1 MLQSNS
7 SALYGKMV
15 QIVTGNSPT
24 NVKIINGPEQL
35 EGLLPWLVI
44 ESCIAAPNNNAT
56 RPNITTVTTPPPTV
70 PPTFRT
76 CNDYY
81 KLNMPSGVYMINING
96 APVEVYCLMAN
107 ETEVNEQFFATGG
120 YTVIQRRME
129 EGFSFEKT
137 YTEFESYFG
146 RPTPL
151 IGSYW
156 IGLQNIYALT
166 NQFNMRLN
174 LRTIS
179 CMTQE
184 TYGEYDS
191 FRILD
196 ASKRYAVT
204 TGDWSSNGS
213 PCDGFKTAFV
223 GARDEGCPFAT
234 LATYN
239 QTVDTGLNCVKRG
252 MTDAT
257 IAVIN
262 SGGWW
267 FGSGMNNFNGHY
279 YPDGDIRP
287 TPPNCDIPAD
297 GGNGPQNGI
306 RWCST
311 GRNVYQQTVMALLP
325 TNDS

>member
-35 EGLLPWLVI
+35 EGLFPWLI
-44 ESCIAAPNNNAT
+44 TASCIVAPNNNAT
-56 RPNITTVTTPPPTV
+56 RTTTSTLPATTPTV

-81 KLNMPSGVYMINING
+81 KLNMSSGVYMINING
-96 APVEVYCLMAN
+96 RPVEVYCLMATKDD
-107 ETEVNEQFFATGG
+107 EKFFATGG
-120 YTVIQRRME
+120 YTVIQSRME

-137 YTEFESYFG
+137 YEQFESYFG

-174 LRTIS
+174 LRTIT
-179 CMTQE
+179 CMGQE
-184 TYGEYDS
+184 AYGEYDS
-191 FRILD
+191 FKILD

-204 TGDWSSNGS
+204 TGDWSTNGS
-213 PCDGFKTAFV
+213 PCDGFKLPFV

-234 LATYN
+234 LATYDPN
-239 QTVDTGLNCVKRG
+239 FNTGLNCTARSN
-252 MTDAT
+252 AT
-257 IAVIN
+257 INPEIN

-267 FGSGMNNFNGHY
+267 FGSGKNNLNGHY
-279 YPDGDIRP
+279 YPDGNISP
-287 TPPNCDIPAD
+287 TPPNCDLPP
-297 GGNGPQNGI
+297 GGPQNGI
-306 RWCST
+306 RWCSL

>member
-7 SALYGKMV
+7 SALYSKML

-35 EGLLPWLVI
+35 EGLFPWLI
-44 ESCIAAPNNNAT
+44 TESCIAAPNNNAT
-56 RPNITTVTTPPPTV
+56 RPTISPVSTTIPTV

-76 CNDYY
+76 CHDYY
-81 KLNMPSGVYMINING
+81 KLNMSSGVYMINING
-96 APVEVYCLMAN
+96 SPVEVYCLMATKDD
-107 ETEVNEQFFATGG
+107 ETFFADGG
-120 YTVIQRRME
+120 YTVIQSRME
-129 EGFSFEKT
+129 LGVSFEKT
-137 YTEFESYFG
+137 YEQFESYFG
-146 RPTPL
+146 RPTPA

-174 LRTIS
+174 VYTNS
-179 CMTQE
+179 CMGQE
-184 TYGEYDS
+184 AYGEYDS
-191 FRILD
+191 FKILD
-196 ASKRYAVT
+196 ATKGYAVT
-204 TGDWSSNGS
+204 TGNWQTNGS

-239 QTVDTGLNCVKRG
+239 STFDTGLNCIKRG
-252 MTDAT
+252 ITAAT

-279 YPDGDIRP
+279 YPDGDISP
-287 TPPNCDIPAD
+287 TPPNCDLPAN
-297 GGNGPQNGI
+297 GGTGPQNGI